1 LPPWPS
7 RRSTWHNETTFD
19 ARGCGGGR
27 ATWARPPRF
36 RSDLLF
42 SGFAGVPLGTGRT
55 RRTRRSC
62 GSRRSC
68 GPRRTCRSGRS
79 GWSRRS
85 RKAAVSY
92 HHFSLILA
100 GGDFDDASGGKLSSN
115 PTKPSSRTALDL
127 YCFAWIDFEL
137 NGGLPQPSNPSDD
150 HQLATRYGGSRD
162 KNFCTR
168 IFAPCDHTD
177 RYNSGDGAAELCE
190 HGDPLHLLECQIRSP
205 KHVENKSAAARAD
218 SPKRQTHASKVSA
231 SHRHDVPSATSDV
244 LSATSNPNDGDG
256 YACGDAGGPSPLA
269 SPPLCQ
275 A

>member
-1 LPPWPS
+1 M
-7 RRSTWHNETTFD
+7 HITTPLSIC
-19 ARGCGGGR
+19 RGFAANLHLVIQAAAAGQFKEA
-27 ATWARPPRF
+27 ATWVRPPRL
-36 RSDLLF
+36 RSDLSF
-42 SGFAGVPLGTGRT
+42 SGFAGVSLGAGRT
-55 RRTRRSC
+55 QRAR
-62 GSRRSC
+62 GSC

-79 GWSRRS
+79 G
-85 RKAAVSY
+85 KAAVFY
-92 HHFSLILA
+92 HHFSLILP
-100 GGDFDDASGGKLSSN
+100 GGNFDYASGGELRSN

-127 YCFAWIDFEL
+127 YCFAWTDFEL

-244 LSATSNPNDGDG
+244 LSATSNPNGGDG

-269 SPPLCQ
+269 SPPLRQ